1 MKKIY
6 RSIAVTVL
14 AALMA
19 LPMVVRAEDK
29 IVNTI
34 YVTKPDVSA
43 LNRLYVGQSKEDVL
57 KEINK
62 EIQDG
67 KLKFQGGFPNSIEK
81 VDLKVTEVRLKADK
95 GGKEPTEVW
104 PFKKD
109 GNNYVLDNN
118 ALAISLQLS
127 FNFVE
132 SDKGYEFAKTVDMS
146 IKDSVNR
153 TPLRN
158 VDPSGDG
165 RDGSTYF
172 TFKDIPIF
180 RKVML
185 ADFDQGTK
193 IKFKNV
199 NTLGEPNL
207 GELVIPL
214 EVSGKVTLG
223 SLLKKS
229 GETKDQVQVEYKLQA
244 GVVNDLWYCRRG
256 VNQDIFVD
264 PNSINVMTYNLNPM
278 KKSDASTIL
287 FLAKGLAD
295 DEKMPHV
302 EATDVTVNADQ
313 NLKLNDLIDKAITMA
328 TPDVLGAP
336 QTKDVKKV
344 KAFLNGAEL
353 TQNDIDNARAN
364 GKKSL
369 EIEYRYQPG
378 GPDAGVYTFKA
389 KLFIEPAAAPNPPA
403 PVPQPEQKQQ
413 AKTGNTYFDL
423 GRNFL
428 PTCPD
433 SKCAKAGTNAKK
445 DDVPNTAAAANN

>member
-1 MKKIY
+1 MKRIY

-29 IVNTI
+29 KKVKEVQ
-34 YVTKPDVSA
+34 VTFLKDTGMHSYIGETNEDLLKRMNDELKFEAVIDGA
-43 LNRLYVGQSKEDVL
+43 ENQELEVIEVKLQSKVEKKAYEGPIWPFKQNGNNIEYENDL
-57 KEINK
+57 KLECRKIELTFK
-62 EIQDG
+62 DKGLSEKYEFAG
-67 KLKFQGGFPNSIEK
+67 FPKLKFVGTDKELTSTGT
-81 VDLKVTEVRLKADK
+81 LRL
-95 GGKEPTEVW
+95 PLI
-104 PFKKD
+104 KD
-109 GNNYVLDNN
+109 GLTGV
-118 ALAISLQLS
+118 
-127 FNFVE
+127 
-132 SDKGYEFAKTVDMS
+132 KYELENH
-146 IKDSVNR
+146 I
-153 TPLRN
+153 
-158 VDPSGDG
+158 
-165 RDGSTYF
+165 Y
-172 TFKDIPIF
+172 
-180 RKVML
+180 RKFMF
-185 ADFDQGTK
+185 ADFDNGSK

-199 NTLGEPNL
+199 SASGAPNL
-207 GELVIPL
+207 PELVIPL
-214 EVSGKVTLG
+214 QVSGKVTLG

-229 GETKDQVQVEYKLQA
+229 GDAKDHAQVEYKLQT
-244 GVVNDLWYCRRG
+244 GVAKDLWFCRRG
-256 VNQDIFVD
+256 EQQDLYVD
-264 PNSINVMTYNLNPM
+264 PNLTDVMTYNLNPM

-287 FLAKGLAD
+287 FLAKGLAV

-302 EATDVTVNADQ
+302 EATDVTINADQ

-336 QTKDVKKV
+336 QTIDVKKV

-369 EIEYRYQPG
+369 EIEYQYQPG
-378 GPDAGVYTFKA
+378 GPGAEVYTFKA
-389 KLFIEPAAAPNPPA
+389 KLFVEAVAAPNPPA
-403 PVPQPEQKQQ
+403 PAPQPEQKQQ
-413 AKTGNTYFDL
+413 AKTGNAYFDL

>member
-29 IVNTI
+29 KVVKEVQ
-34 YVTKPDVSA
+34 VTFLKDTGMHSYIGET
-43 LNRLYVGQSKEDVL
+43 NEDLL
-57 KEINK
+57 KRMNK
-62 EIQDG
+62 E
-67 KLKFQGGFPNSIEK
+67 LKFEAVIDGVNERPELEVIEVK
-81 VDLKVTEVRLKADK
+81 LQSEGTRKEYK
-95 GGKEPTEVW
+95 GAIW
-104 PFKKD
+104 PFKQNGNDIEYEPEPKLKQRYFELTFKKRDVGAKYEFD
-109 GNNYVLDNN
+109 GHPNLSINGEVLQAAGSTRYVLGNPE
-118 ALAISLQLS
+118 LTG
-127 FNFVE
+127 V
-132 SDKGYEFAKTVDMS
+132 KYELENH
-146 IKDSVNR
+146 I
-153 TPLRN
+153 
-158 VDPSGDG
+158 
-165 RDGSTYF
+165 Y
-172 TFKDIPIF
+172 
-180 RKVML
+180 RKFMF
-185 ADFDQGTK
+185 ADFDNGSK

-199 NTLGEPNL
+199 SASGAPNSP
-207 GELVIPL
+207 ELVIPL
-214 EVSGKVTLG
+214 EVSDKVTMG
-223 SLLKKS
+223 SLLRKS
-229 GETKDQVQVEYKLQA
+229 GETNDKAQVEYKLQA

-256 VNQDIFVD
+256 EQQDLYVD
-264 PNSINVMTYNLNPM
+264 PNLTDVMTYNLNPM
-278 KKSDASTIL
+278 NKSDASTIL
-287 FLAKGLAD
+287 FLAKGLAA
-295 DEKMPHV
+295 DEKMPHL
-302 EATDVTVNADQ
+302 EAVDVTIKADQ
-313 NLKLNDLIDKAITMA
+313 NLSLDGLKTKAITMA

-378 GPDAGVYTFKA
+378 GPDAEVYTFKA
-389 KLFIEPAAAPNPPA
+389 KLFVEAVAAPNPPA
-403 PVPQPEQKQQ
+403 PAPQPEQKQQ
-413 AKTGNTYFDL
+413 AKTGNAYFDL